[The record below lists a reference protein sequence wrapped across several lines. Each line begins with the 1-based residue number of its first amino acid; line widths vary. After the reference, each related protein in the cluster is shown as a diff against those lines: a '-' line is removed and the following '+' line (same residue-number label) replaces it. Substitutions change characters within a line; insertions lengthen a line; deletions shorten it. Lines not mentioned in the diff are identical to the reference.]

1 MALPV
6 PPSAAS
12 ARRRIGVIGLGMAS
26 APHAQS
32 LIDLRDRVE
41 VAGCFSP
48 SAERRAAFAA
58 RHGLPVVDRI
68 EALLED
74 PALSAVLLLTPPD
87 SHAGLVARCAAAGKH
102 VLLEKPLDA
111 TPEGARAV
119 VSAMEAA
126 GLTLGVVLQHRFRE
140 SVERLA
146 ALMRDGT
153 LGRPLSAAVSVRW
166 WRDAAYYAQP
176 GRGMKARDG
185 GGVLLT
191 QAIHMLDVFVGLL
204 GLPERVAAFA
214 ATSALRSPAAG
225 MEPGMD
231 TEDVVAAALRYGDGM
246 LASID
251 ATTAACPGY
260 PERIEIAGTG
270 GSAVLSGDRLE
281 VQLVGG
287 ERILAGRDGATLGG
301 GADPMAF
308 SHQHH
313 RAVLAD
319 FLDALDQG
327 RRPRVDGRE
336 ALKVH
341 RLIDAILDA
350 AAAGGAAVE
359 VEEP

>member
-1 MALPV
+1 MAAPIT
-6 PPSAAS
+6 PSVAPG
-12 ARRRIGVIGLGMAS
+12 RRRIGVIGLGMAS

-58 RHGLPVVDRI
+58 RHGLPTVDRM

-74 PALSAVLLLTPPD
+74 PTLSAVLLLTPPD
-87 SHAGLVARCAAAGKH
+87 SHAELVARCAAAGKH

-126 GLTLGVVLQHRFRE
+126 GLTLGVVLQHRFRA

-146 ALMRDGT
+146 GLMRDGT

-191 QAIHMLDVFVGLL
+191 QAIHTLDAFVGLL
-204 GLPERVAAFA
+204 GLPERVAGFA
-214 ATSALRSPAAG
+214 ATSVLRR
-225 MEPGMD
+225 MD
-231 TEDVVAAALRYGDGM
+231 TEDVVAAALSYGNGM
-246 LASID
+246 LATID
-251 ATTAACPGY
+251 ATTAAYPGY

-281 VQLVGG
+281 VRLVGG
-287 ERILAGRDGATLGG
+287 ERISAGQDGATLGG

-313 RAVLAD
+313 RAVLSD
-319 FLDALDQG
+319 FLDALDEG

-350 AAAGGAAVE
+350 AAGGTTVE
-359 VEEP
+359 VAEP